1 MSGSMDAAPRGAAR
15 IIVLLAVLTVPAAQ
29 AAAPMAGEAGSGS
42 VPLLVVYVTVA
53 IGFSF
58 LCSVAEAVL
67 LSMTA
72 SYIESQKAD
81 HPKRAEMLYRLR
93 QENVDQS
100 LAAILTLNTI
110 AHTVGAVAAGAQAA
124 AIFGSAWVGMFS
136 GALTLAIL
144 FVSEIIPKT
153 LGAVYWSTLAV
164 PTAWFVRL
172 LIIVLFPL
180 VWISERLTR
189 LISRDRNMHVLSREE
204 LVAMA
209 SVGAE
214 SGQIQESESTI
225 IQNLFR
231 FDSLRVTDI
240 MTPRTVMTALP
251 ETINVREAWERL
263 ADTPFS
269 RIPVYGEDTD
279 DVTGFVL
286 RNDVLTRVAR
296 DEFDE
301 SLRDLRR
308 DILAVPVSVSL
319 MTLFQRLLEKRQHMA
334 IVVDEYGS
342 TRGLV
347 TLEDLVETLTGM
359 EIMDETDDIEDMR
372 VLARRH
378 WQRRAR
384 SLGMVRPDAPV
395 GGEDTKPDES

>member
-1 MSGSMDAAPRGAAR
+1 MLGSMDTLPRGAAQ
-15 IIVLLAVLTVPAAQ
+15 IVALLATLAVPAAQ

-42 VPLLVVYVTVA
+42 IPLLVVYVVVA

-81 HPKRAEMLYRLR
+81 HPKRAQMLHRLR

-124 AIFGSAWVGMFS
+124 AIFGSAWVGVFS
-136 GALTLAIL
+136 GALTLGIL

-153 LGAVYWSTLAV
+153 LGAVFWSTLVV

-189 LISRDRNMHVLSREE
+189 LISRERNMHVLSREE

-251 ETINVREAWERL
+251 ETIDVREAWERL

-286 RNDVLTRVAR
+286 RNDILTRVAR

-308 DILAVPVSVSL
+308 DVLAVPVSVSL

-378 WQRRAR
+378 WERRAR

-395 GGEDTKPDES
+395 GGEDTGPDES